1 MFTRTQK
8 MTLKVGKMRQLC
20 TSISGIFQMTALE
33 VEYIKFRCFFLMLW
47 FTCRVIQNIIV
58 LPNVFPSEVH
68 VSIFIL

>member
-33 VEYIKFRCFFLMLW
+33 VEYIK
-47 FTCRVIQNIIV
+47 
-58 LPNVFPSEVH
+58 SD
-68 VSIFIL
+68 VSF